1 MIPSTITTM
10 ELFFTDSLFPAATTQ
25 SKGKTICGHP
35 TNNTSR
41 QSQHQTAVFTSH
53 NNNSFSSSHTG
64 REQELSLSLLH
75 ILLLPS
81 TPIVYNPYFIKS
93 AHRTQYCLLPL
104 IDSHISFSHS
114 HIHPPINTQREKTNN
129 HYHSKISAHIMNKIS
144 HCYPLHTIIPLIR
157 FSFPIHRFSL

>member
-1 MIPSTITTM
+1 MM

-35 TNNTSR
+35 TNYTSR
-41 QSQHQTAVFTSH
+41 QSQHQIAVFTSH
-53 NNNSFSSSHTG
+53 NNFSFSSSHTD

-75 ILLLPS
+75 ILLLPF
-81 TPIVYNPYFIKS
+81 TPITHNPNSIKA

-114 HIHPPINTQREKTNN
+114 HIHPLMNN
-129 HYHSKISAHIMNKIS
+129 QKEEVNKHYHSMISAHVMNKAS
-144 HCYPLHTIIPLIR
+144 HCYPFHTIIPLFR
-157 FSFPIHRFSL
+157 FSFPIHRFSR